1 MSSVAS
7 RIAGFAGRRFAGY
20 KRDLPANMLFASLIG
35 TGFYLGGC
43 VYYKQKPEPLELL
56 VSQILITPL
65 GAVPSCILIP
75 TLVYN
80 VFKLPSTINDIER
93 ENILKDMTILVSLD
107 ERLDERQYK
116 KLENKY
122 LNKEEKTNKL

>member
-20 KRDLPANMLFASLIG
+20 KNNLPTNMLTASLIG
-35 TGFYLGGC
+35 TGLYLGGC

-80 VFKLPSTINDIER
+80 VFSPPSSIDIKITR
-93 ENILKDMTILVSLD
+93 NQD
-107 ERLDERQYK
+107 EDKRDK
-116 KLENKY
+116 
-122 LNKEEKTNKL
+122 

>member
-7 RIAGFAGRRFAGY
+7 RIAGFAGRRFSGY
-20 KRDLPANMLFASLIG
+20 KRDLPTNMLFASLIG

-56 VSQILITPL
+56 ISQIIITPL

-80 VFKLPSTINDIER
+80 MFRSSPSIDVKISRNER
-93 ENILKDMTILVSLD
+93 NESEDNIDK
-107 ERLDERQYK
+107 
-116 KLENKY
+116 
-122 LNKEEKTNKL
+122 